1 MEAFI
6 ADTLVCDST
15 MLNRFVTDDNYD
27 YNSELQGKNNS
38 LLDRVMQSI
47 SDWFKDLFGTA
58 QDVQNS
64 VMNNTS
70 STWVYILIAVLVI
83 AILVLLY
90 FMYKKKMFF
99 FKRKNKDEEDYEV
112 VEDSIYGV
120 DFDKDI
126 DAAFKAGNYK
136 EAVRLT
142 YLQCLRLLSDNELID
157 WRIYKTPTQY
167 TREFK
172 DEAFAQFTR
181 RYVFLRYSGCE
192 VTEANFKEIREQEQ
206 EIDGRVADV
215 APETIE
221 QQEGGEDED

>member
-167 TREFK
+167 TSR
-172 DEAFAQFTR
+172 TH
-181 RYVFLRYSGCE
+181 
-192 VTEANFKEIREQEQ
+192 N
-206 EIDGRVADV
+206 
-215 APETIE
+215 
-221 QQEGGEDED
+221 GE